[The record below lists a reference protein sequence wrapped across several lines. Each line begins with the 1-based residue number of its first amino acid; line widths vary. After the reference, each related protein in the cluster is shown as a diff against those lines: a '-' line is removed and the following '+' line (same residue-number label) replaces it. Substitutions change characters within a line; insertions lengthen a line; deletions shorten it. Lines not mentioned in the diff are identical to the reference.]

1 MPPLRWPLAFALCAL
16 TLVRPGHARAGV
28 NECVAQAERGQELRQ
43 AGNLLQSQQ
52 DLRACADAACPALIR
67 NDCTTW
73 LGELETE
80 LPSIIVRVVD
90 VYGQDTSFD
99 KLTIDQQIAAQTRVA
114 LPFDL
119 DPGKHTV
126 SVIVAG
132 HTYEETFVL
141 RIRERNRLITI
152 AAAAVPMPT
161 ETNAVEKSSGR
172 AIGWGLA
179 GMSAAAFASFAYFG
193 TTGTQRADSLRG
205 TCAPGCTDA
214 QVKDARDKLW
224 KADASLGLA
233 VGVGAVATWLLLRPA
248 TPIHNRS
255 EKTVGKGFL
264 VGVASNAATL
274 VWVGRF

>member
-1 MPPLRWPLAFALCAL
+1 
-16 TLVRPGHARAGV
+16 
-28 NECVAQAERGQELRQ
+28 
-43 AGNLLQSQQ
+43 
-52 DLRACADAACPALIR
+52 LRACADATCPALIR
-67 NDCTTW
+67 KDCATW
-73 LGELETE
+73 LAELDTD

-90 VYGQDTSFD
+90 VYGQDTPFLD
-99 KLTIDQQIAAQTRVA
+99 LKIDQQLAAQTKVA

-126 SVIVAG
+126 SVVVAG
-132 HTYEETFVL
+132 HTYVETIVL
-141 RIRERNRLITI
+141 RIRERNRVITL

-161 ETNAVEKSSGR
+161 DPSAVEENSGR

-193 TTGTQRADSLRG
+193 TTGTQRADSLRA
-205 TCAPGCTDA
+205 TCAPDCTNA

-264 VGVASNAATL
+264 LGVATNSATI